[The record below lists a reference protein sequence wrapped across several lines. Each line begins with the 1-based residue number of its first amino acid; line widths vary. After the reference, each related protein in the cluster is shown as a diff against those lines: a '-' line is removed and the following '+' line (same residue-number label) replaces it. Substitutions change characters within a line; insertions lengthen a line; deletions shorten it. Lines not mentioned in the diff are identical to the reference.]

1 MYPFDP
7 NNQQTYQQY
16 AQASNSADYSGIDP
30 NEAAGHV
37 QQFAQNAPPEMQQQV
52 YGQAFQQ
59 MPQDQREQFVQQLP
73 PEAQGQMDPNDPQ
86 GMGQQLHQLGQQQ
99 PNVLQQVWNNP
110 MGKIAAVGIAGF
122 AAKELLSRR

>member
-1 MYPFDP
+1 
-7 NNQQTYQQY
+7 
-16 AQASNSADYSGIDP
+16 
-30 NEAAGHV
+30 
-37 QQFAQNAPPEMQQQV
+37 MQQQV

-59 MPQDQREQFVQQLP
+59 MPQDQRAQFVQQLP
-73 PEAQGQMDPNDPQ
+73 PEVQGQMDSNDPQ